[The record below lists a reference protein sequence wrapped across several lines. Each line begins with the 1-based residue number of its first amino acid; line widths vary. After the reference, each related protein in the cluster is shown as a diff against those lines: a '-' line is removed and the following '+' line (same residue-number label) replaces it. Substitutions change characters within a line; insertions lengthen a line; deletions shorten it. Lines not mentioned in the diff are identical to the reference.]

1 MKFENNNK
9 AIIKKLTKNS
19 IKANKIRNIFAI
31 IAIAITTI
39 LFTSLFTIGMGIKNS
54 MEQQTMRQVGGY
66 AHGSYKYITQ
76 DELDK
81 IKKHPS
87 IKELGYSIM
96 LNSAENIELLK
107 HYTEIRYVTDNQ
119 AKMFFLVQ
127 QKEKCLKRK
136 MK

>member
-1 MKFENNNK
+1 MLGVSPMKFQNNNK

-54 MEQQTMRQVGGY
+54 IEQQTMRQVGGY
-66 AHGSYKYITQ
+66 AHGTYKYITLDQ
-76 DELDK
+76 LDK
-81 IKKHPS
+81 IKQHPS

-107 HYTEIRYVTDNQ
+107 HYTEIRYATDTQ
-119 AKMFFLVQ
+119 AKNVFF
-127 QKEKCLKRK
+127 
-136 MK
+136 